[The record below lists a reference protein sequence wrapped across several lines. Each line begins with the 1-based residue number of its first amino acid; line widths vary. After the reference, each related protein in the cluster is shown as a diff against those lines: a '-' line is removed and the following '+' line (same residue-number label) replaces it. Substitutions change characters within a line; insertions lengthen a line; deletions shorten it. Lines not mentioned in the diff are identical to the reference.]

1 MALEL
6 SNKEYLVKD
15 LNEEISEKKKSINL
29 QNLRISEND
38 ITIVEKDETIKKLR
52 AELEKLRPRSL
63 PASEPVAG
71 TYKRRMNPN
80 PPIDDFWKTPE
91 DTEKEFNCKLEELT
105 NPNELWITQARKS
118 QQAPLPANKLGS
130 YRSVP
135 AP

>member
-1 MALEL
+1 M
-6 SNKEYLVKD
+6 
-15 LNEEISEKKKSINL
+15 
-29 QNLRISEND
+29 RISEND

-52 AELEKLRPRSL
+52 AELDRLRPRSL

-71 TYKRRMNPN
+71 TYKRRINAQPA
-80 PPIDDFWKTPE
+80 IDDFWKTPE

-118 QQAPLPANKLGS
+118 QQVPLPAKGLAS

-135 AP
+135 ST